1 MPVRKFRSVEEMD
14 GPIWH
19 APGDAALSRAIR
31 FVWGLAHRTTKPHFP
46 PGVYKHRTIE
56 DLNALRQAWDDANFH
71 AHRKRLE
78 SQGGATVAEGRD
90 RGARG

>member
-19 APGDAALSRAIR
+19 APGDAALYRAIR
-31 FVWGLAHRTTKPHFP
+31 YVWAVAHRTLRPRFP

-56 DLNALRQAWDDANFH
+56 GLNSQRQVWDDANFR
-71 AHRKRLE
+71 AYRARIE
-78 SQGGATVAEGRD
+78 SQGAGTAAEGPV
-90 RGARG
+90 RG